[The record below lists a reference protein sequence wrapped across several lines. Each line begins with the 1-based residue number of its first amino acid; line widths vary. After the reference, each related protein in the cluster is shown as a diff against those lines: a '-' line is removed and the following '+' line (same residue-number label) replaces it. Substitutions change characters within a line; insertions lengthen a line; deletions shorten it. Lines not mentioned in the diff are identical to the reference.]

1 MTTRSWH
8 SMNVNAAIKELQVDP
23 LSGLAPEEAAKRPSQ
38 YGANE
43 LAQQEKASPWAFFK
57 RNAGLRVTIKGIL

>member
-1 MTTRSWH
+1 MSVKHVRRRPPG
-8 SMNVNAAIKELQVDP
+8 IFCP